1 MVSLPIN
8 KKVEEPS
15 NHGYDFSKIAE
26 KKKKKKIAGGVY
38 PDLQFFSAYH

>member
-8 KKVEEPS
+8 KKVEKPS
-15 NHGYDFSKIAE
+15 NHGYDFSKIA
-26 KKKKKKIAGGVY
+26 GGAY